1 MVPRATFDVPFREG
15 IRRTI
20 AQFDADEC
28 RRRIDDAVN
37 CDLDHILQACGF
49 AHE

>member
-20 AQFDADEC
+20 AQFDANES
-28 RRRIDDAVN
+28 RRRVDDAVN
-37 CDLDHILQACGF
+37 RDLDHILEVCV
-49 AHE
+49 HDD